1 MVLVTDQVLL
11 QRLKEQRDFLSS
23 ELSEYELGK
32 THFAYKIAQTLRI
45 IFHRTESSSPILP
58 DLAYKY
64 GYQFMLKGRN
74 PPPRGKAV
82 FYAGFTMSLGGRNRE
97 SILRNPLLVS
107 KKFEEHWDEVVYFDA
122 VAQYKRSQFILWA
135 ANKLGG
141 AHVDPVI
148 PRELEEILEE
158 KTRIKTSYGEESIIN
173 HVVYEMG
180 VHVITALDQLIPY
193 LKSKIAEQTKYEV
206 NKDSLMTYIKGSDEV
221 RYWNNL
227 LRTDKE
233 IGHRVDPDNWG
244 NLFRDVRIADFLGLK
259 SIQDIDSTLRS
270 ARGWGEVFLKR
281 LYIDK
286 FAREKSQPQFVS
298 TVVNGVVT
306 YLMLASNAEKL
317 DETKLS
323 KDFGFGD
330 AEHARHFLELARD
343 AKQERQLEQ
352 LRG

>member
-23 ELSEYELGK
+23 ELSEYESGK
-32 THFAYKIAQTLRI
+32 THFAYKIAATLRT

-58 DLAYKY
+58 DLAYKH
-64 GYQFMLKGRN
+64 GYPFMLKGRS
-74 PPPRGKAV
+74 PPPRGKVV
-82 FYAGFTMSLGGRNRE
+82 FYAGFAMSLGVRNRE
-97 SILRNPLLVS
+97 SILSDPLLVS
-107 KKFEEHWDEVVYFDA
+107 KKFEEYWDEVVYFDA

-141 AHVDPVI
+141 AHVDPMI

-158 KTRIKTSYGEESIIN
+158 KTRIKTPYGEESIIN

-180 VHVITALDQLIPY
+180 VHVTAVLDQLIPY
-193 LKSKIAEQTKYEV
+193 LESKIAEQTKCEV

-221 RYWNNL
+221 QYWNNF

-233 IGHRVDPDNWG
+233 IGHRVDSDDWG
-244 NLFRDVRIADFLGLK
+244 NLHRDVRIANFLGLK

-270 ARGWGEVFLKR
+270 AHGWGEVFLKR
-281 LYIDK
+281 FYIDE
-286 FAREKSQPQFVS
+286 FAKNKSRPSDVS

-330 AEHARHFLELARD
+330 AEYARHFLELACD
-343 AKQERQLEQ
+343 AKHAVNWKD
-352 LRG
+352 